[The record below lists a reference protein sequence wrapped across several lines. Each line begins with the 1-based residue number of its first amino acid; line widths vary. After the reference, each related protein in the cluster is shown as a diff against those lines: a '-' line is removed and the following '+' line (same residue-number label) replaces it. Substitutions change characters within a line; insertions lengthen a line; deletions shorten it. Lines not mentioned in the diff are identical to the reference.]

1 VGTLGTVRWDNADGT
16 LRSWVSDQ
24 NGWAVHPAPAG
35 FERNTMFL
43 DEMRHFIAMVDG
55 TEHSRC
61 SLEDGIAALRIALGV
76 HASAAAGSVKRL
88 TG

>member
-1 VGTLGTVRWDNADGT
+1 
-16 LRSWVSDQ
+16 
-24 NGWAVHPAPAG
+24 
-35 FERNTMFL
+35 MFL

-76 HASAAAGSVKRL
+76 HASAAAGSVERL
-88 TG
+88 AG